1 MKRQIMKMKYIT
13 PAITIMETVM
23 ETNLLD
29 GSTQGSGESVLPNGD
44 VGSRHSMIPKK
55 MLIWDPKVIIPGKH
69 GMSFKPFTLLFNR
82 LHLYL

>member
-29 GSTQGSGESVLPNGD
+29 GSIQKNGESVLPGEGKKDIDDTDED
-44 VGSRHSMIPKK
+44 VYMGSKGYNSWEA
-55 MLIWDPKVIIPGKH
+55 WDE
-69 GMSFKPFTLLFNR
+69 F
-82 LHLYL
+82 

>member
-29 GSTQGSGESVLPNGD
+29 GSTQGSGVSVLPNGGGGVID
-44 VGSRHSMIPKK
+44 DTKEEVNMGSKGYNSWEA
-55 MLIWDPKVIIPGKH
+55 WDE
-69 GMSFKPFTLLFNR
+69 F
-82 LHLYL
+82 

>member
-29 GSTQGSGESVLPNGD
+29 GSTQGSGESILPNGD
-44 VGSRHSMIPKK
+44 GSVIDDTKEDLDMGSKGYNAWEA
-55 MLIWDPKVIIPGKH
+55 WDE
-69 GMSFKPFTLLFNR
+69 F
-82 LHLYL
+82 

>member
-29 GSTQGSGESVLPNGD
+29 GSTQGSGSTVLGPSG
-44 VGSRHSMIPKK
+44 PT
-55 MLIWDPKVIIPGKH
+55 DPSETPIPGSSEDVDMGSK
-69 GMSFKPFTLLFNR
+69 GYNAWEAWDEF
-82 LHLYL
+82 

>member
-29 GSTQGSGESVLPNGD
+29 GSTQGSGKSVLPGG
-44 VGSRHSMIPKK
+44 GSDIDDTKEDLDMGSKGYNAWEA
-55 MLIWDPKVIIPGKH
+55 WDE
-69 GMSFKPFTLLFNR
+69 F
-82 LHLYL
+82 

>member
-29 GSTQGSGESVLPNGD
+29 GSPQGSGQSVLPNGGGGVID
-44 VGSRHSMIPKK
+44 DTKEEVNMGSKGYNSWEA
-55 MLIWDPKVIIPGKH
+55 WDE
-69 GMSFKPFTLLFNR
+69 F
-82 LHLYL
+82 

>member
-29 GSTQGSGESVLPNGD
+29 GSTQRSGEAVLPGEEKTDINHTEED
-44 VGSRHSMIPKK
+44 VNMGSKGYNSWEA
-55 MLIWDPKVIIPGKH
+55 WDE
-69 GMSFKPFTLLFNR
+69 F
-82 LHLYL
+82 

>member
-29 GSTQGSGESVLPNGD
+29 GSIQRNGESVLPGEEKKDIHDTDED
-44 VGSRHSMIPKK
+44 VNMGSKGYNAWEA
-55 MLIWDPKVIIPGKH
+55 WDE
-69 GMSFKPFTLLFNR
+69 F
-82 LHLYL
+82 

>member
-29 GSTQGSGESVLPNGD
+29 GSIQKNGESVLPGE
-44 VGSRHSMIPKK
+44 GK
-55 MLIWDPKVIIPGKH
+55 KVIDDTKEEVNMGSK
-69 GMSFKPFTLLFNR
+69 GYNSWEAWDEF
-82 LHLYL
+82 

>member
-29 GSTQGSGESVLPNGD
+29 GSIQKNGESVLPDEGKKDIDDTDED
-44 VGSRHSMIPKK
+44 VNMGSKGYNAWEA
-55 MLIWDPKVIIPGKH
+55 WDE
-69 GMSFKPFTLLFNR
+69 F
-82 LHLYL
+82 

>member
-29 GSTQGSGESVLPNGD
+29 GSIQKNGESVLPGE
-44 VGSRHSMIPKK
+44 GKKTSMIPMK
-55 MLIWDPKVIIPGKH
+55 MLIWAPKAIIPGKH

>member
-29 GSTQGSGESVLPNGD
+29 GSIQKSGESVLPGE
-44 VGSRHSMIPKK
+44 GK
-55 MLIWDPKVIIPGKH
+55 KVIDDTDEDVNMGSK
-69 GMSFKPFTLLFNR
+69 GYNAWEAWDEF
-82 LHLYL
+82 

>member
-29 GSTQGSGESVLPNGD
+29 GSIQKNGESVLPGEGKKDIDDTDED
-44 VGSRHSMIPKK
+44 VYMGSKGYNAWEA
-55 MLIWDPKVIIPGKH
+55 WDE
-69 GMSFKPFTLLFNR
+69 F
-82 LHLYL
+82 

>member
-29 GSTQGSGESVLPNGD
+29 GSIQKNGESVLPGEGKKDIDDTDED
-44 VGSRHSMIPKK
+44 VNMGSKGYNSWEE
-55 MLIWDPKVIIPGKH
+55 WDE
-69 GMSFKPFTLLFNR
+69 F
-82 LHLYL
+82 

>member
-29 GSTQGSGESVLPNGD
+29 GSTQGRGEAVLPNGD
-44 VGSRHSMIPKK
+44 GGGIDDTEEDVNMGSKGYNSWEA
-55 MLIWDPKVIIPGKH
+55 WDE
-69 GMSFKPFTLLFNR
+69 F
-82 LHLYL
+82 

>member
-29 GSTQGSGESVLPNGD
+29 GSTQGSGESVLPNGG
-44 VGSRHSMIPKK
+44 VGSIYDTKEDVNMGSKGYNSWEA
-55 MLIWDPKVIIPGKH
+55 WDE
-69 GMSFKPFTLLFNR
+69 F
-82 LHLYL
+82 

>member
-29 GSTQGSGESVLPNGD
+29 GSPQGSGESVLPNGGGGVID
-44 VGSRHSMIPKK
+44 DTKEEVDMGSKGYNSWEA
-55 MLIWDPKVIIPGKH
+55 WDE
-69 GMSFKPFTLLFNR
+69 F
-82 LHLYL
+82 

>member
-29 GSTQGSGESVLPNGD
+29 GSTQGSGKSVLPNGG
-44 VGSRHSMIPKK
+44 GSDIDDTKEDLDMGSKGYNAWET
-55 MLIWDPKVIIPGKH
+55 WDE
-69 GMSFKPFTLLFNR
+69 F
-82 LHLYL
+82 

>member
-29 GSTQGSGESVLPNGD
+29 GSTQGSGESVLLNGGGGVID
-44 VGSRHSMIPKK
+44 DTKEEVNMGSKGYNS
-55 MLIWDPKVIIPGKH
+55 
-69 GMSFKPFTLLFNR
+69 
-82 LHLYL
+82 

>member
-29 GSTQGSGESVLPNGD
+29 GSIQGSGVSVLPGEE
-44 VGSRHSMIPKK
+44 K
-55 MLIWDPKVIIPGKH
+55 KVIDDTDEDVNMGSK
-69 GMSFKPFTLLFNR
+69 GYNAWETWDEF
-82 LHLYL
+82 

>member
-29 GSTQGSGESVLPNGD
+29 GSTQGSGESVLLNGGGGVID
-44 VGSRHSMIPKK
+44 DTKEEVYMGSKGYNSWEA
-55 MLIWDPKVIIPGKH
+55 WDE
-69 GMSFKPFTLLFNR
+69 F
-82 LHLYL
+82 

>member
-29 GSTQGSGESVLPNGD
+29 GSIQGSGVSVLPKGD
-44 VGSRHSMIPKK
+44 GGSIDDTDEDVNMGSKGYNAWEA
-55 MLIWDPKVIIPGKH
+55 WDE
-69 GMSFKPFTLLFNR
+69 F
-82 LHLYL
+82 

>member
-29 GSTQGSGESVLPNGD
+29 GSIQKNGESVLPGEGKKDIDDTDEDANM
-44 VGSRHSMIPKK
+44 GSKGYNSWEA
-55 MLIWDPKVIIPGKH
+55 WDE
-69 GMSFKPFTLLFNR
+69 F
-82 LHLYL
+82 

>member
-29 GSTQGSGESVLPNGD
+29 GSPQGSGVSVLPGGGGVID
-44 VGSRHSMIPKK
+44 DTKEEVYMGSKGYNSWEA
-55 MLIWDPKVIIPGKH
+55 WDE
-69 GMSFKPFTLLFNR
+69 F
-82 LHLYL
+82 

>member
-29 GSTQGSGESVLPNGD
+29 GSPQGSGESVLPNGGGD
-44 VGSRHSMIPKK
+44 VIDDTKEEVNMGSKGYNAWEA
-55 MLIWDPKVIIPGKH
+55 WDE
-69 GMSFKPFTLLFNR
+69 F
-82 LHLYL
+82 

>member
-29 GSTQGSGESVLPNGD
+29 GSTQGSGVSVLPGEEKKDIDDTDED
-44 VGSRHSMIPKK
+44 VNMGSKGYNAWET
-55 MLIWDPKVIIPGKH
+55 WDE
-69 GMSFKPFTLLFNR
+69 F
-82 LHLYL
+82 

>member
-29 GSTQGSGESVLPNGD
+29 GSIQKNGESVLPGEGKKDIDDTDED
-44 VGSRHSMIPKK
+44 VNMGSKGYNAWEA
-55 MLIWDPKVIIPGKH
+55 WDE
-69 GMSFKPFTLLFNR
+69 F
-82 LHLYL
+82 

>member
-29 GSTQGSGESVLPNGD
+29 GSPQGSGESVLPNGGGGVID
-44 VGSRHSMIPKK
+44 DTKEEVNMGSKGYNSWEA
-55 MLIWDPKVIIPGKH
+55 WDE
-69 GMSFKPFTLLFNR
+69 F
-82 LHLYL
+82 

>member
-44 VGSRHSMIPKK
+44 GGVIDDTKEDVNMGSKGYNSWEA
-55 MLIWDPKVIIPGKH
+55 WDE
-69 GMSFKPFTLLFNR
+69 F
-82 LHLYL
+82 

>member
-29 GSTQGSGESVLPNGD
+29 GSIQKNGESVLPGEGKKDIDDTKED
-44 VGSRHSMIPKK
+44 VNMGSKGYNSWEA
-55 MLIWDPKVIIPGKH
+55 WDE
-69 GMSFKPFTLLFNR
+69 F
-82 LHLYL
+82 

>member
-29 GSTQGSGESVLPNGD
+29 GSPQGSGESVLPNGGGVID
-44 VGSRHSMIPKK
+44 DTKEEVNMGSKGYNSWEA
-55 MLIWDPKVIIPGKH
+55 WDE
-69 GMSFKPFTLLFNR
+69 F
-82 LHLYL
+82 

>member
-29 GSTQGSGESVLPNGD
+29 GSIQKNGEAVLPGEGKKDIDDTDED
-44 VGSRHSMIPKK
+44 VNMGSKGYNSWEA
-55 MLIWDPKVIIPGKH
+55 WDE
-69 GMSFKPFTLLFNR
+69 F
-82 LHLYL
+82 